1 MGISGADTDAG
12 APRPRSRRLRIALRV
27 VALLVVVLVGLA
39 LWAKLALSP
48 QVYDVA
54 SIREAP
60 AYQDAALLDR
70 AWALPVAAAY
80 GRDRLVFQ
88 PRSSYCGPTS
98 VANVLVSQGDAE
110 ATPAAVLDGTG
121 YCWIGQCIPGLTL
134 DELAEIARAKVDGEV
149 EVLRDLGL
157 EEFREHMRRSND
169 PDRRY
174 VINFLR
180 GPLFREGGGH
190 HSPIGG
196 YLEAEDLVFV
206 LDVNAD
212 FQPWLVDTERLFRAM
227 DTIDGATEA
236 TRGLLLIREANR

>member
-1 MGISGADTDAG
+1 MKSPGSEASP
-12 APRPRSRRLRIALRV
+12 PRRRSRALRIALRV
-27 VALLVVVLVGLA
+27 VAALVLVLAALA
-39 LWAKLALSP
+39 LWAKFALAP

-60 AYQDAALLDR
+60 TYQDAALLDR
-70 AWALPVAAAY
+70 AWSLPVAAAY
-80 GRDRLVFQ
+80 GRADLLFQ

-98 VANVLVSQGDAE
+98 LANVLVSQGDAQ

-134 DELAEIARAKVDGEV
+134 DELAELARMKLDRDV
-149 EVLRDLGL
+149 ELLRDLSL
-157 EEFREHMRRSND
+157 DEFREHMRLSND

-180 GPLFREGGGH
+180 GPLFRKGGGH

-196 YLEAEDLVFV
+196 YLEDEDLVFV

-212 FQPWLVDTERLFRAM
+212 YQPWLVDTERLFRAM

-236 TRGLLLIREANR
+236 KRGLLLIR